1 MNGYIRA
8 RRGVT
13 GVAATAIV
21 ALGTLTAP
29 PARYD
34 SVIPAAEF
42 AAVQLQSIAAPLIS
56 AVANSTSS
64 AAVVATETA
73 ASASAGLFSTSAA
86 AKAAAV
92 TSPIDDLLVAIRRA
106 IGTVLSPILVPIGAL
121 ASTLDFA
128 CLGGNINGAVCAV
141 AAIVVKVVAFFGPY
155 QTSARAQ
162 SATAARRSSAA
173 ATATLSEP
181 VDPSATESPVDPS
194 ATESSATAQTAR
206 PTSLRPGRTRG
217 ALSRAAAVT
226 QAKAPASSGNDTRAA
241 LDQPTITPA
250 ADTPTR
256 HKAPRSASSR
266 IVTNRAR

>member
-42 AAVQLQSIAAPLIS
+42 AAVQLQAVAAPLIS
-56 AVANSTSS
+56 AVANSPSF
-64 AAVVATETA
+64 AAVVATESA
-73 ASASAGLFSTSAA
+73 ASASPGLLSTSAA
-86 AKAAAV
+86 ANAAAV
-92 TSPIDDLLVAIRRA
+92 TSPLDDLLVAIRRA

-128 CLGGNINGAVCAV
+128 CQGGNINGAVCAV

-155 QTSARAQ
+155 QTSAPAQ

-173 ATATLSEP
+173 AAATLSEP
-181 VDPSATESPVDPS
+181 VDPSV
-194 ATESSATAQTAR
+194 TESSATAQTAR

-226 QAKAPASSGNDTRAA
+226 QAKAPASSGSDTRAA
-241 LDQPTITPA
+241 FDQPAITPA
-250 ADTPTR
+250 ADTPAR

-266 IVTNRAR
+266 IVTDRAR

>member
-42 AAVQLQSIAAPLIS
+42 AAVQLQAVAAPLIS
-56 AVANSTSS
+56 AVANSSS
-64 AAVVATETA
+64 FAAVVATESA
-73 ASASAGLFSTSAA
+73 ASASPGLLSTSAA
-86 AKAAAV
+86 ANAAAV
-92 TSPIDDLLVAIRRA
+92 TSPLDDLLVAIRRA

-128 CLGGNINGAVCAV
+128 CQGGNINGAVCAV

-155 QTSARAQ
+155 QTSAPAQ

-173 ATATLSEP
+173 AAATLSEP
-181 VDPSATESPVDPS
+181 VDPSV
-194 ATESSATAQTAR
+194 TESSATAQTAR
-206 PTSLRPGRTRG
+206 PTSSRPGRTRG

-241 LDQPTITPA
+241 FDQPTITPA
-250 ADTPTR
+250 ADTPAR

-266 IVTNRAR
+266 IVTDRAR

>member
-21 ALGTLTAP
+21 ALGTLNAP

-73 ASASAGLFSTSAA
+73 ASASAELFSTSAA
-86 AKAAAV
+86 ANAAAV

-128 CLGGNINGAVCAV
+128 CQGGNINGAVCAV

-155 QTSARAQ
+155 QTSAPAQ

-173 ATATLSEP
+173 AAATLSEP
-181 VDPSATESPVDPS
+181 VDPSV
-194 ATESSATAQTAR
+194 TESSATAQTAR
-206 PTSLRPGRTRG
+206 PTSSRPGRTRG

-250 ADTPTR
+250 ADTPAR

>member
-21 ALGTLTAP
+21 ALGTLAAP

-34 SVIPAAEF
+34 SVIPGAEF

-56 AVANSTSS
+56 AVANSSSS
-64 AAVVATETA
+64 AAVVATE
-73 ASASAGLFSTSAA
+73 SAA
-86 AKAAAV
+86 AAGTGLVSTHAEANAAAAI
-92 TSPIDDLLVAIRRA
+92 SPIDDLLVFIRRA

-121 ASTLDFA
+121 ASTIDFA
-128 CLGGNINGAVCAV
+128 CQGGNINGAVCAV

-155 QTSARAQ
+155 QSSDPAQ
-162 SATAARRSSAA
+162 SAAAARRSSVA

-181 VDPSATESPVDPS
+181 VDPP

-206 PTSLRPGRTRG
+206 PTPSRPGRTRG

-226 QAKAPASSGNDTRAA
+226 EAKAPASSGNDTRAA
-241 LDQPTITPA
+241 FDQPTITPA
-250 ADTPTR
+250 ADAPAR
-256 HKAPRSASSR
+256 QKAPRSASSR
-266 IVTNRAR
+266 IVTDRAR

>member
-42 AAVQLQSIAAPLIS
+42 AAVQLQSVAAPLIS

-86 AKAAAV
+86 ANAAAV

-128 CLGGNINGAVCAV
+128 CQGGNINGAVCAV

-155 QTSARAQ
+155 QTSAPAQ

-173 ATATLSEP
+173 ATATLSE
-181 VDPSATESPVDPS
+181 PVDPS

-241 LDQPTITPA
+241 FDQPTITPV
-250 ADTPTR
+250 ADAPAR
-256 HKAPRSASSR
+256 HKAPRSASPR